1 MTAGAVQYAVATFEP
16 LLGHDGGKQAQ
27 EGDVEE
33 HRAGAEPQGH
43 GTGLGTDGYWTAR
56 RGRLRLV
63 LVQATVRSFD
73 EATRSGT
80 VFLDD
85 GTVLEFGVPAF
96 DAGPLR
102 LLRTGQRVNLAMSG
116 GAITYITLSTF
127 PVPGA

>member
-1 MTAGAVQYAVATFEP
+1 M
-16 LLGHDGGKQAQ
+16 
-27 EGDVEE
+27 
-33 HRAGAEPQGH
+33 
-43 GTGLGTDGYWTAR
+43 
-56 RGRLRLV
+56 
-63 LVQATVRSFD
+63 QATVRSFD